1 MRKLIP
7 VILAV
12 AALGGGL
19 ATGYFA
25 RAYLSPSETEAAEAC
40 PEGAADCTDAEAKDE
55 PVALPTEYV
64 KFANQFIVPLIQ
76 KDGISAMVVLSLSVE
91 VSEGSK
97 ETIYNREPKL
107 RDAFLRVLF
116 DHANAGGFEGNFLSS
131 AGLDGLRMA
140 LREIGQ
146 KTAGPIVHDVLIIDL
161 VKQKV

>member
-7 VILAV
+7 VILALT
-12 AALGGGL
+12 ALGGGL

-25 RAYLSPSETEAAEAC
+25 RAALSPSESNAADAC
-40 PEGAADCTDAEAKDE
+40 PEETSDCDDPKGHDE
-55 PVALPTEYV
+55 VAALPTEYV
-64 KFANQFIVPLIQ
+64 KFANQFIVPLIEG
-76 KDGISAMVVLSLSVE
+76 DGISAMVVLSLSVE

-146 KTAGPIVHDVLIIDL
+146 KTAGPIVQDVLIIDL